1 MHDGSLPARVRFLA
15 ENARDRV
22 ALVLARDREAAGSVL
37 GGAIAFRLF
46 LFVVPFVLLLVGL
59 AGFLERQL
67 DEEQLESAG
76 IAGTIA
82 AQIDAAVTQPDSARW
97 LAIGL
102 GLVGMVSTGRTLS
115 KVLAQSSCLAW
126 RIPVQARPSVRL
138 VGTMIGLFVGVGL
151 VAVVVNSLRHHF
163 GVGAASASFA
173 VAAGI
178 YAIAWMVLS
187 GLLPRPMS
195 DPGVLLPGGLI
206 VGVALAGMQAVS
218 QLYLPRRFANASQ
231 LYGALG
237 MTVVALGW
245 FFVAARAMVL
255 SFVVDAV
262 MYERVGSVSRVVFA
276 LPGLRRL
283 PRRWPW
289 IGRVCE
295 LDEAHG

>member
-1 MHDGSLPARVRFLA
+1 M
-15 ENARDRV
+15 
-22 ALVLARDREAAGSVL
+22 LARDREAAGSVL

-59 AGFLERQL
+59 AGFMERQL

-126 RIPVQARPSVRL
+126 RVPVRARPSARL
-138 VGTMIGLFVGVGL
+138 IGTMIGLFIGVGL
-151 VAVVVNSLRHHF
+151 VAVVVNSLRLHF

-173 VAAGI
+173 VAAAL
-178 YAIAWMVLS
+178 YAGAWMVLS
-187 GLLPRPMS
+187 GLLPHPTS
-195 DPGVLLPGGLI
+195 DPGVLVPGGLI
-206 VGVALAGMQAVS
+206 VGIALAGMQAVS
-218 QLYLPRRFANASQ
+218 QLYLPRRFASASQ

-237 MTVVALGW
+237 ITVVTLGW
-245 FFVAARAMVL
+245 FFIAARAMVM

-262 MYERVGSVSRVVFA
+262 VYERFGSVSRVVFA
-276 LPGLRRL
+276 LPVLRRL
-283 PRRWPW
+283 PSRWPQ
-289 IGRVCE
+289 IGRVFQ
-295 LDEAHG
+295 LDEDRG